1 MSVAGPEPPGGAITR
16 PAQRAS
22 RRTRGVERPL
32 IVLALLCYAY
42 FVPRG
47 VNWNADS
54 HLVLTRALVERHT
67 AVIDAY
73 AAGLGDRSFYHGHYY
88 TDKAPGLS
96 LLAVPAYLLL
106 KALLGPAF
114 FGALFFV
121 VRYLLTLLVVG
132 LPTALAA
139 ATLSRRLR
147 PHVGARGALAAA
159 GVWALGTLAFPYS
172 TVFFS
177 HQMAAVLL
185 MVAFL
190 ALYLPAAPAVPVSMA
205 SRLGIGLLC
214 GVAVACEYP
223 TLLLAAVLLG
233 GRVLLARSSRAAVTW
248 ALPLGA
254 GMLVGVAPALIY
266 NSLVFGGPLAQG
278 YAHLGG
284 QQQFIKGM
292 SQGVMGITGPS
303 LEALWGITFS
313 PYRGLFLISPFLL
326 LAVPGLGAMWR
337 TRPLLASNQVGP
349 RAAAVVCATCVVIY
363 GLFNI
368 SYLFW
373 NGGFSVG
380 PRHFTPALPYLI
392 VPCAFALRSQWVRR
406 LAVPLALYSVG
417 AMLLAGATAPLF
429 SPDLLNPLFGWAP
442 TRLLAGHVANNW
454 GFFLGLRGAASI
466 LPLLVMGALLLT
478 LLWRRVSSLERG
490 LPT

>member
-1 MSVAGPEPPGGAITR
+1 MNVAGPEPPGGDGR
-16 PAQRAS
+16 PAQRTG
-22 RRTRGVERPL
+22 RRTGSVERPL

-54 HLVLTRALVERHT
+54 HLALTRALVERHT

-114 FGALFFV
+114 FGQLFFV
-121 VRYLLTLLVVG
+121 VRYLITLLVVG

-147 PHVGARGALAAA
+147 PHAGAWAALTAA
-159 GVWALGTLAFPYS
+159 GAWALGTLAFPYS

-177 HQMAAVLL
+177 HQVAAVLL
-185 MVAFL
+185 LVAFL
-190 ALYLPAAPAVPVSMA
+190 ALYLPAGPDMPGSMA
-205 SRLGIGLLC
+205 GRVGVGLLC
-214 GVAVACEYP
+214 GVAVACECP

-233 GRVLLARSSRAAVTW
+233 GRVLLARPRRAAAIL

-254 GMLVGVAPALIY
+254 GFLVGVAPALIY
-266 NSLVFGGPLAQG
+266 NALVFGGPLAQG

-284 QQQFIKGM
+284 QQQFIRGM
-292 SQGVMGITGPS
+292 SQGVMGITRPS

-313 PYRGLFLISPFLL
+313 PYRGLFLLSPFLL
-326 LAVPGLGAMWR
+326 LAVPGLRAMW
-337 TRPLLASNQVGP
+337 TAQPPAGDGVGP
-349 RAAAVVCATCVVIY
+349 RAAAVICATCVVVY

-380 PRHFTPALPYLI
+380 PRHFTPALPFLI
-392 VPCAFALRSQWVRR
+392 VPCAFALRRQQVWR
-406 LAVPLALYSVG
+406 LAVPLALYSL
-417 AMLLAGATAPLF
+417 AALLLAEVTAPLF

-442 TRLLAGHVANNW
+442 HAPAGWPGGQQLGLLPGLAGGQFDPSSAGHGCATANAAVAP
-454 GFFLGLRGAASI
+454 GLYY
-466 LPLLVMGALLLT
+466 
-478 LLWRRVSSLERG
+478 
-490 LPT
+490 